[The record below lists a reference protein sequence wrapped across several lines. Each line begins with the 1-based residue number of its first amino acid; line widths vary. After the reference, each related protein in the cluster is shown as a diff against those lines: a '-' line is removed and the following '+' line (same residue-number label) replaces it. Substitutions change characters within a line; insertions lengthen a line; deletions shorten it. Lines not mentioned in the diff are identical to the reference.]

1 MQSGPE
7 QLRAWIDRQAF
18 TQRSAAT
25 YLGFDETYVS
35 QLVGGKR
42 TPGLD
47 NALLIERQTGIPVEA
62 WASAIL
68 DKSDAQA
75 SVGYAKNVSSKA

>member
-7 QLRAWIDRQAF
+7 QLKAWIDRAKLN
-18 TQRSAAT
+18 QRKTAE

-35 QLVGGKR
+35 QLLGEKR

-47 NALLIERQTGIPVEA
+47 NALLIERMTGIPVEA
-62 WASAIL
+62 WASFESDRTETAVATNDGKRRC
-68 DKSDAQA
+68 DKA
-75 SVGYAKNVSSKA
+75 